1 MQAEDDVK
9 DELFEIVFSTI
20 DTNKNGFIEKPEFMS
35 FYQQVVLGDERG
47 MIERFAEYAD
57 DSE

>member
-35 FYQQVVLGDERG
+35 FY
-47 MIERFAEYAD
+47 
-57 DSE
+57 